1 MHEKSK
7 KHNKSISNKSN
18 FLYLQN
24 INDWQAQTKTL
35 IDISKHNYFSR
46 ISEKLKRT
54 SINTKCYWSW
64 LKTFLNNN
72 KIACI
77 PPLYHADKF
86 VFDFKKKSKVFKNYS
101 AQNCS
106 VINNNST
113 VPERTFYQI
122 DASLAKI
129 VFTTGDTANII
140 KS

>member
-101 AQNCS
+101 AQNCL

-113 VPERTFYQI
+113 VPERIFYQI